1 MTGPTGWRGQVRRA
15 LGRVGLMAG
24 LLVGFGFGPC
34 VFAADSLPYT
44 LVIAPTG
51 DAAIDRAIT
60 DASQLAGLRERAPV
74 GPFAL
79 LARAESDAA
88 RFDTVLRSFGYYDG
102 RIKIRIAGLAIDDP
116 TLFPVLEDRSA
127 GLPVKVAVAIASG
140 PLYRLGIVRL
150 DGPVPAQVRPAF
162 TLQSGEPARAAAVL
176 AAGEAVLQALRE
188 DGFALAQVPPPDALV
203 DHDTRLMDV
212 VYLAEPGPRVALG
225 AMTINGLIRLRE
237 DYVRRRL
244 NLAPGEP
251 FSPARL
257 EAARRD
263 LLADG
268 VLAWARL
275 TPGTTPDAEGRL
287 PLTLDVAERP
297 LRVVRLAGA
306 FSSDEGATGSAAWTH
321 RNLFGGAEQ
330 LTLRADLGQVT
341 EARPQAA
348 SYLVNGSLRIPDRW
362 LRDLALRLDLGA
374 VNESLEAYDRE
385 AVTAGAVLERR
396 FSEQLAGSAGLA
408 FERSRV
414 TQDDIP
420 RDYRLLSLPLTL
432 TYDTT
437 DDPLNPRRG
446 LRLAAQVAPTQQL
459 GQASD
464 KDGSGFVRGRVAG
477 SAYLDLGE
485 LPAWTRPGK
494 SSSRIGTG
502 QSVLAGRLVLGSILG
517 AAADQ
522 VPPDWRFYAGGGG
535 SVRGYPFQSIGPRT
549 LSGTPAGGD
558 GLFEA
563 SLEWRRRFGA
573 NWGLA
578 MFLDAGAVS
587 ATDNPD
593 AGALAVGLGIGVR
606 YHTPIGPVR
615 ADIATPLDP
624 QEGDAAV
631 QLYIGIGQAF

>member
-1 MTGPTGWRGQVRRA
+1 MAHRARRA
-15 LGRVGLMAG
+15 LAWLVVMAG
-24 LLVGFGFGPC
+24 LLAGLGSGPLVC
-34 VFAADSLPYT
+34 AASPLAYT
-44 LVIAPTG
+44 LVIMPTG
-51 DAAIDRAIT
+51 DAAIDQAIR

-79 LARAESDAA
+79 LARAESDAV

-102 RIKIRIAGLAIDDP
+102 RIQIRIAGRAIDDP
-116 TLFPVLEDRSA
+116 TLFPVLEDRPA
-127 GLPVKVAVAIASG
+127 GSPVKVAVNIASG

-150 DGPVPAQVRPAF
+150 DGPVPADVRAAF
-162 TLQSGEPARAAAVL
+162 NLKSGDPARAAAVL

-203 DHDTRLMDV
+203 DHDTRRMDV
-212 VYLAEPGPRVALG
+212 VYLAEPGPRVTLG
-225 AMTINGLIRLRE
+225 SITINGLTRLRE

-244 NLAPGEP
+244 DLQPGEP

-275 TPGTTPDAEGRL
+275 TPGTVPDAEGRL

-306 FSSDEGATGSAAWTH
+306 FSSDEGTTGSAAWTH

-341 EARPQAA
+341 EGGPQAA

-396 FSEQLAGSAGLA
+396 FSEQLSGSAGLA

-414 TQDDIP
+414 TQEDDP

-446 LRLAAQVAPTQQL
+446 LRLTAQAAPTQHL
-459 GQASD
+459 GQELAR
-464 KDGSGFVRGRVAG
+464 DGPGFVRGRLAG
-477 SAYLDLGE
+477 SAYLDLGD
-485 LPAWTRPGK
+485 LLASAHAGP
-494 SSSRIGTG
+494 SSARIGTG

-517 AAADQ
+517 AVADQ

-549 LSGTPAGGD
+549 PSGTPAGGD

-587 ATDNPD
+587 ATGTPD
-593 AGALAVGLGIGVR
+593 ADGLAVGLGLGVR

-615 ADIATPLDP
+615 ADIATPLNP
-624 QEGDAAV
+624 HQGDSPL